1 LAIWQWQEIINK
13 SDIIREKTKNK
24 MNNNLNKIKDK
35 KITQSQN
42 ILVNTSFKY
51 KMISNFKLRR
61 K

>member
-1 LAIWQWQEIINK
+1 
-13 SDIIREKTKNK
+13 